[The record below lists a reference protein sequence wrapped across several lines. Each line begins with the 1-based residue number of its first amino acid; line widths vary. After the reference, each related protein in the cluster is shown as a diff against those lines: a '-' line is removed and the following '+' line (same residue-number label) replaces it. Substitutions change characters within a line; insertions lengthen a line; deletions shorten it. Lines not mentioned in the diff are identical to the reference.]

1 MIQGLEHLSYANTLK
16 ELGLFS
22 MENKRLGRPQYSLPI
37 LKGDYEQDR
46 NQLFTWV
53 GSDRTRRKGF
63 QLKEGR
69 SRLDVKGKSVT
80 ESVVMHWH
88 RIP

>member
-53 GSDRTRRKGF
+53 GSNRMRRNGF
-63 QLKEGR
+63 KLKEGR
-69 SRLDVKGKSVT
+69 FKLGVRGSFSQRR
-80 ESVVMHWH
+80 W
-88 RIP
+88 